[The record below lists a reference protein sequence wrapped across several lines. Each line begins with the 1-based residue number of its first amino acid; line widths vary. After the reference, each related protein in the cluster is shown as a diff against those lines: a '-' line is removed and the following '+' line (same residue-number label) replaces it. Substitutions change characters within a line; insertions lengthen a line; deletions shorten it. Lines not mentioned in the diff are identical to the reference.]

1 MSFFIIETKAH
12 DRSATAPELVPL
24 SLAVEKNASHAQS
37 PLLLFIIIPWN
48 F

>member
-24 SLAVEKNASHAQS
+24 SLASHAQS